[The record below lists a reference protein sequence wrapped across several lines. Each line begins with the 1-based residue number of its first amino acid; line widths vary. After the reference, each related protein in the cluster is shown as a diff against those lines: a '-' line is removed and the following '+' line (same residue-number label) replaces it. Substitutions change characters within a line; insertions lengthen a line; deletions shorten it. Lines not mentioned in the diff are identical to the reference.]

1 MGRDP
6 EQAKTIDRCSLQP
19 GASHVS
25 KYEQINYFGA
35 TVFIF
40 FHLSNGGQKILLSFL
55 RGGTNELSLSEL
67 SHLMR

>member
-35 TVFIF
+35 TVFIYF
-40 FHLSNGGQKILLSFL
+40 FFICQMEDKKFC
-55 RGGTNELSLSEL
+55 
-67 SHLMR
+67 